1 MKKKALLAGAGLAV
15 AISVGAASAVDTAPA
30 LPHVNG
36 LLVLPNTKVVNKPVS
51 TPQAIRGAKD
61 SRVFLGSS
69 GEGIESQPT
78 RAEITALAERSNAM
92 RQGDRAKSS
101 VAPKITRSADGMV
114 EGVRITDLDDDGDLM
129 PHFVARREADG
140 SLTYV
145 CVQGH
150 VHAEKFITNKAKGAG
165 NDK

>member
-15 AISVGAASAVDTAPA
+15 AISVGAASAVGTVPA

-61 SRVFLGSS
+61 SRVFLGSN
-69 GEGIESQPT
+69 GEGIESEPT
-78 RAEITALAERSNAM
+78 QAEINALAQRSSAM
-92 RQGDRAKSS
+92 RQGDRAKSA
-101 VAPKITRSADGMV
+101 APKITRSADGMV

-140 SLTYV
+140 SLTYI

-150 VHAEKFITNKAKGAG
+150 VHAEKFITNKAKGAR